1 MIIISIIITAPYSTV
16 LKRKFQT
23 IAFST
28 TILNILLCKIQ
39 WIHKVLFL
47 KQVPINLKLNLM
59 SKIHCLKSTRAWLSW
74 ILNVIKSTGNKS
86 FYLSL
91 IYNES
96 YK

>member
-39 WIHKVLFL
+39 WIHQVLFFKTSPYQAETEL
-47 KQVPINLKLNLM
+47 DVKDTLFEI
-59 SKIHCLKSTRAWLSW
+59 
-74 ILNVIKSTGNKS
+74 
-86 FYLSL
+86 
-91 IYNES
+91 
-96 YK
+96 